1 MFFKKEKD
9 MQIWLSNLFEKGY
22 CLADI
27 VINYEDFAENIC
39 HQNYPDSSNQK
50 ILQSFKHC
58 LNSFENHEVL
68 VEDVNISLDSG
79 DILRPDFLLFSP
91 QGESI
96 VIVELKNIKDST
108 RQAATEI
115 GAYAAE
121 IRSYLPFLAEG
132 DLVNVIISSE
142 WPTLLCHFIYNE
154 IVWLNKNIICL
165 EPTQNGDEIALKIVD
180 PLIIFKE
187 QLTPSISADQLGGYQ
202 ICLYDEQINSGGDYM
217 RLEEYEDSM
226 LVALHAMSAKGN
238 SLKAHGFAFLW
249 RHCFDV
255 GLAPYNITVINFA
268 SFQTPKLT
276 MRNKGGEKSDFGRKL
291 KKVVQD
297 HCPEG
302 HSNTLDIISDYAENF
317 LKDFCSPRAEVY
329 SNWKI
334 LQPRIFNKTD
344 AIAFV
349 AWGIFQDRLFDCLIS
364 MPKHEDAGFRFKSTD
379 PLFANKMLDQMISN

>member
-1 MFFKKEKD
+1 MFFKSEKD

-27 VINYEDFAENIC
+27 VINFEDFAGNYN
-39 HQNYPDSSNQK
+39 HQNYPDSSHQK
-50 ILQSFKHC
+50 IVHSFNHC

-79 DILRPDFLLFSP
+79 DILRPDFLLYSSKS
-91 QGESI
+91 ENI
-96 VIVELKNIKDST
+96 LIVELKNIKEST

-154 IVWLNKNIICL
+154 IVWLKSIICF

-187 QLTPSISADQLGGYQ
+187 QMTPSISANQLGGYQ
-202 ICLYDEQINSGGDYM
+202 ICLYDEQIYGGGNYM

-238 SLKAHGFAFLW
+238 LLKAHGFAFLW

-255 GLAPYNITVINFA
+255 GLSPYNITVINFA
-268 SFQTPKLT
+268 SFQTSNLT
-276 MRNKGGEKSDFGRKL
+276 VRNSAVQKSDFGRKL
-291 KKVVQD
+291 
-297 HCPEG
+297 
-302 HSNTLDIISDYAENF
+302 
-317 LKDFCSPRAEVY
+317 
-329 SNWKI
+329 
-334 LQPRIFNKTD
+334 
-344 AIAFV
+344 
-349 AWGIFQDRLFDCLIS
+349 
-364 MPKHEDAGFRFKSTD
+364 
-379 PLFANKMLDQMISN
+379 